1 MKIPTLI
8 ALALLLAGCAGARP
22 PAAGPDGA
30 DRRDAIAEALAA
42 SVQLFAQRNGGR
54 RAGSGV
60 VIAVEGERRAL
71 ILTAAHLL
79 APGEVES
86 IVAVEPDSG
95 AHIEASLRLIDVD
108 SDVALV
114 EADGLTAPAVR
125 LQRDARLGDPVWV
138 VSYPWGRRG
147 TFVTGVVSQIH
158 ERAGGTGIPMEGP
171 VGLIDAAVSYG
182 TSGGGVFDSRSGRLL
197 GIVRG
202 YRTARISL
210 PGAESGSLEFPIA
223 GETTVIPTLALLCLL
238 RDAGV
243 EPPLPA
249 REPMAV
255 ETASACGP
263 GRMER
268 ADAAG

>member
-1 MKIPTLI
+1 MKSPILI
-8 ALALLLAGCAGARP
+8 VLALMLAGCAGARQ
-22 PAAGPDGA
+22 PAAGPGTA
-30 DRRDAIAEALAA
+30 DRRDIIAEALAG
-42 SVQLFAQRNGGR
+42 SVQLFAQRPQGR

-60 VIAVEGERRAL
+60 VIAVEGEDRAL

-79 APGEVES
+79 VPGEVDS
-86 IVAVEPDSG
+86 IVAVEPGSG
-95 AHIEASLRLIDVD
+95 SHIEASLRLLDVEN
-108 SDVALV
+108 DVALL
-114 EADGLTAPAVR
+114 EAEGLAAAPLR
-125 LQRDARLGDPVWV
+125 LQADARLGDPVWV
-138 VSYPWGRRG
+138 VSFPWGRRG

-158 ERAGGTGIPMEGP
+158 ERDGGTGIPMEGP

-210 PGAESGSLEFPIA
+210 PGAESEALEFPIA
-223 GETTVIPTLALLCLL
+223 GETTVIPTPALLCLL
-238 RDAGV
+238 RDAGL

-249 REPMAV
+249 QEPTAV
-255 ETASACGP
+255 ETACGP
-263 GRMER
+263 GQMER